1 MCGIIGYVGKENAV
15 PYLLTGLQKLEYRGY
30 DSAGIALQTSEDFKI
45 IKATGRVSRLKE
57 KLSESTA
64 KSMLG
69 IGHTRWATHGEVSL
83 SNAHPHLSYKGIFTV
98 VHNGIIENYSA
109 LRDKL
114 KDEGYPFVSDTDT
127 EVIAHLLERD
137 YNGDLVSSLV
147 NTIKKLEGSFALAI
161 LCKKAPDTL
170 ILIKKESPLIIGK
183 GKDGF
188 LVASD
193 INALSPFSEETV
205 KLNDGEIALITPNRI
220 SFYSPEGNETFHSF
234 RKFSYL
240 SKSAEKGLFSHFM
253 LKEIF
258 EQPKALK
265 DTLQHCFNEKEKLK
279 NELSFILRPHNKAV
293 RIYLIGCG
301 SAYHAALS
309 GKYVFEKLT
318 AIPSEAVIASEFCT
332 ADFPVNENCL
342 CIFISQSGETADTL
356 SALKKAKEKGAYILS
371 VLNVSESSAALLSN
385 SVIYTKAGPEIAVA
399 TTKAYTCQLMVLYF
413 LAVLSAYENKLL
425 NDGDYQY
432 YINELNSLP
441 EKASGIIERQEEFS
455 KFAKVLSAQTAVH
468 FIGRN
473 TDYVAA
479 LEGAL
484 KMKEISYI
492 PSDAYPSGE
501 LKHGTISLIEKNS
514 LTIAL
519 CSNDSVFKKTANSIE
534 EIRSRGGDVITVSSE
549 KHTEDLSA
557 LQRKIIVPDTDDL
570 FVSLTEAIP
579 LQLIAFYTA
588 KEKGC
593 DIDKP
598 RNLAKSVTVE

>member
-1 MCGIIGYVGKENAV
+1 M
-15 PYLLTGLQKLEYRGY
+15 
-30 DSAGIALQTSEDFKI
+30 
-45 IKATGRVSRLKE
+45 
-57 KLSESTA
+57 
-64 KSMLG
+64 
-69 IGHTRWATHGEVSL
+69 
-83 SNAHPHLSYKGIFTV
+83 
-98 VHNGIIENYSA
+98 
-109 LRDKL
+109 
-114 KDEGYPFVSDTDT
+114 
-127 EVIAHLLERD
+127 
-137 YNGDLVSSLV
+137 
-147 NTIKKLEGSFALAI
+147 
-161 LCKKAPDTL
+161 
-170 ILIKKESPLIIGK
+170 
-183 GKDGF
+183 
-188 LVASD
+188 
-193 INALSPFSEETV
+193 
-205 KLNDGEIALITPNRI
+205 
-220 SFYSPEGNETFHSF
+220 
-234 RKFSYL
+234 
-240 SKSAEKGLFSHFM
+240 
-253 LKEIF
+253 
-258 EQPKALK
+258 
-265 DTLQHCFNEKEKLK
+265 
-279 NELSFILRPHNKAV
+279 
-293 RIYLIGCG
+293 
-301 SAYHAALS
+301 
-309 GKYVFEKLT
+309 
-318 AIPSEAVIASEFCT
+318 
-332 ADFPVNENCL
+332 
-342 CIFISQSGETADTL
+342 
-356 SALKKAKEKGAYILS
+356 
-371 VLNVSESSAALLSN
+371 LNVSESSAALLSN

-413 LAVLSAYENKLL
+413 LAVFSAYENKLL